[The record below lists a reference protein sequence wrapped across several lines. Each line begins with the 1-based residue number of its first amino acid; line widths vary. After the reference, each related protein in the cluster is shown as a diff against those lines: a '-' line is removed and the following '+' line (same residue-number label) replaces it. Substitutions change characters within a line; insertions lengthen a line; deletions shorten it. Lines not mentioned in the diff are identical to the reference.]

1 MSRIYIQN
9 VTKSR
14 QRSRPWP
21 SNRGSPLEQNGFLSI
36 LHPIQR
42 LILLNM
48 SSLNFPVETL
58 RAEQNLPADA
68 EHTLVL
74 TPGTSRGRCL
84 APPLSSVTPASGQA
98 LGRRARPARHCR
110 ARLPPTT
117 STPLGAACS
126 PASLGSRLTH
136 LTPRPPINKRAGC
149 VSLQGIQPS
158 DMGLFGCLVI
168 YYPL

>member
-9 VTKSR
+9 VTKSH

-74 TPGTSRGRCL
+74 TPGTSRSPPELCHPGFRSGLGPPSTPSSALPGTPAPHHQHAAGRGL
-84 APPLSSVTPASGQA
+84 LPDFPRVSLSS
-98 LGRRARPARHCR
+98 CI
-110 ARLPPTT
+110 
-117 STPLGAACS
+117 
-126 PASLGSRLTH
+126 SL
-136 LTPRPPINKRAGC
+136 PRPPINKRAGC

-158 DMGLFGCLVI
+158 TWVYLDA
-168 YYPL
+168 